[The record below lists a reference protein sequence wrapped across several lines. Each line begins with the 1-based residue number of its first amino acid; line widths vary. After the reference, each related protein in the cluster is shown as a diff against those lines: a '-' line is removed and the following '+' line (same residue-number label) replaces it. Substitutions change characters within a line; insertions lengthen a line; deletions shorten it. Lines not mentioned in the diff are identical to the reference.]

1 MYSRINRIFWHI
13 CNYFSINPDSLIPS
27 KQLVCNSFILFQRM
41 YEIFKNA
48 FVCGQ
53 VEANSL
59 DDLGTGKSLSEP
71 FILASANSQYD
82 KRMFIDLPV
91 LKQKLQT
98 QNML

>member
-1 MYSRINRIFWHI
+1 
-13 CNYFSINPDSLIPS
+13 
-27 KQLVCNSFILFQRM
+27 M

-71 FILASANSQYD
+71 FILASTNSQYD
-82 KRMFIDLPV
+82 KRLFIDLPV
-91 LKQKLQT
+91 QYMKTIWSEIKICCVHKLF
-98 QNML
+98 

>member
-1 MYSRINRIFWHI
+1 
-13 CNYFSINPDSLIPS
+13 
-27 KQLVCNSFILFQRM
+27 M

-91 LKQKLQT
+91 QHMQTTYKLRT
-98 QNML
+98 CFCFDIQNQ